1 MRAVGYIRVS
11 DTSQVEGHSLDAQER
26 LFAALCKTK
35 GWEPVAVYREEGK
48 TAHVDAIAKRPV
60 FRQLLHDAQQHR
72 FDIVIVHTLDR
83 WARNLRVQLEA
94 MAMLTKADVG
104 FVSIAEQIDWS
115 TAHGRL
121 QAQILGSFA
130 EYFSEALS
138 NHVKKGV
145 TERALQGRH
154 LGSVPFGY
162 LPCSTEGCDPEHPG
176 GVHVVPREADAV
188 RELLRRYATG
198 TTTCVLLAAWLNRE
212 GFRTRNRH
220 RFEKEGAKSRFFTSS
235 SVRGLLH
242 NPFYAGK
249 VRHRDELLDGAHEAV
264 VSWAL
269 FEQVQANLKR
279 NAGRSTTLTARPA
292 REYLLKGLVRCAHC
306 GMPMWAQTYQNGR
319 QYYREHRGSRGAGE
333 CVNAG
338 GAVRCEV
345 VDGQVGAL
353 IESLV
358 LPEDWLDAVLERIS
372 LRDEVARVRAEREQA
387 HGKLRRLGKAFVDG
401 MVDEPDYERHK
412 AQLEFDLTALVVP
425 EADAV
430 AEAGRLVQRL
440 PELWAAA
447 DLAERRRLL
456 LTLLDAVYVDAREAR
471 RAVGIRPKAAFE
483 AVIAMSQ
490 ADAGSRSSQSVSQAP
505 EFSVYAGR

>member
-1 MRAVGYIRVS
+1 MKAVAYVRVS
-11 DTSQVEGHSLDAQER
+11 DASQVEGGSLHAQER
-26 LFAALCKTK
+26 LFKELCATR
-35 GWEPVAVYREEGK
+35 GWEPTAVYREEGK

-60 FRQLLHDAQQHR
+60 FRQLLHDAEERQ

-94 MAMLTKADVG
+94 MAMLTKANVG
-104 FVSIAEQIDWS
+104 FVSISEQIDWS
-115 TAHGRL
+115 TAQGRL

-145 TERALQGRH
+145 SERALQGRH

-162 LPCSTEGCDPEHPG
+162 LPCSLEGCDPEHPG
-176 GVHVVPREADAV
+176 GVHVVEAEAAAV
-188 RELLRRYATG
+188 RSLFSRYATG
-198 TTTCVLLAAWLNRE
+198 ATTCVRLASWLNRE

-220 RFEKEGAKSRFFTSS
+220 KFGNVEAASRFFTSA
-235 SVRGLLH
+235 SVKTILK
-242 NPFYAGK
+242 NAFYAGRI
-249 VRHRDELLDGAHEAV
+249 RHRDELLDGAHEAL
-264 VSWAL
+264 VSWNL
-269 FEQVQANLKR
+269 FEHVQANLKR
-279 NAGRSTTLTARPA
+279 NSGRSTTLTARPA

-306 GMPMWAQTYQNGR
+306 GMPMWAQTYQNGK

-345 VDGQVGAL
+345 VDRQVGEL

-372 LRDEVARVRAEREQA
+372 LRDEVARVRAEREQV
-387 HGKLRRLGKAFVDG
+387 GEKLRRLGKAFVDG

-412 AQLEFDLTALVVP
+412 AQLEFDLTSLVGP

-447 DLAERRRLL
+447 DLTERRRLL
-456 LTLLDAVYVDAREAR
+456 LTVLDAVYVDAREAK
-471 RAVGIRPKAAFE
+471 AVVGIRPKAAFE
-483 AVIAMSQ
+483 RVLPRILHSAVLSPVAS
-490 ADAGSRSSQSVSQAP
+490 AAP
-505 EFSVYAGR
+505 

>member
-1 MRAVGYIRVS
+1 MRAVGYVRVS
-11 DTSQVEGHSLDAQER
+11 DASQIEGHSLDAQER
-26 LFAALCKTK
+26 LFHALCGTK
-35 GWEPVAVYREEGK
+35 GWEPVAVYREEGR

-60 FRQLLHDAQQHR
+60 FRRLLHDAQQHR

-104 FVSIAEQIDWS
+104 FVSISEQIDWS
-115 TAHGRL
+115 TAQGRL

-145 TERALQGRH
+145 SERALQGRH

-162 LPCSTEGCDPEHPG
+162 RACSLEACDPEHPG
-176 GVHVVPREADAV
+176 GVHVIEGETAAV
-188 RELLRRYATG
+188 RALFRRYATG
-198 TTTCVLLAAWLNRE
+198 TTTCVRLAESMNRE

-220 RFEKEGAKSRFFTSS
+220 RFGKDEAEGRFFTNS
-235 SVRGLLH
+235 SVKTILK

-249 VRHRDELLDGAHEAV
+249 VRHRDELLDGAHDRL
-264 VSWAL
+264 VSWNL
-269 FEQVQANLKR
+269 FEQVQANLRR
-279 NAGRSTTLTARPA
+279 NSGRSTTLTARPA
-292 REYLLKGLVRCAHC
+292 REYLLKGLVRCAQC

-319 QYYREHRGSRGAGE
+319 QYYREHRGSRGEGA

-345 VDGQVGAL
+345 VDEQVGRL

-358 LPEDWLDAVLERIS
+358 LPEDWLDAILERIS
-372 LRDEVARVRAEREQA
+372 LRDEVARVRAEREGVQE
-387 HGKLRRLGKAFVDG
+387 KLRRLGKAFVDG
-401 MVDEPDYERHK
+401 MVDEADYERHK
-412 AQLEFDLTALVVP
+412 AQLEFDLTSLVVP

-440 PELWAAA
+440 PELWATA
-447 DLAERRRLL
+447 DLSERRRLL
-456 LTLLDAVYVDAREAR
+456 LTVLDAVYVDAREAR
-471 RAVGIRPKAAFE
+471 AVVSIRPKAAFE
-483 AVIAMSQ
+483 ALLNSPAP
-490 ADAGSRSSQSVSQAP
+490 AGISA
-505 EFSVYAGR
+505 AG